1 MSGSHLL
8 QNYRRAAVTLVRGSG
23 CVVVDE
29 NGKEY
34 LDCIAGIACCALGHA
49 HPAIAAAVAEQAT
62 TLVHASN
69 LFGHEPAGTLADELA
84 RRAGMDRVFFCN
96 SGTEAN
102 EAAINLARKYQWRA
116 GHPEKL
122 TILACTGSFH
132 GRTMGALAA
141 TSNDAYKEGFGPMLS
156 GFAFTPFNDIDALR
170 AALDEN
176 VAAFIVEPIQGE
188 SGVNVADRAFLEAA
202 RALCD
207 ERGALLIF
215 DEIQCGSGRL
225 GKFCAYERFGVKPD
239 VLTMAKALGNG
250 LPIGA
255 MLCSEA
261 AANGLQAGDHGSTFG
276 GSPVPCAAALA
287 HLRVRDE
294 TNLEAHV
301 LAREAHLFA
310 GLRAL
315 ADAHPATY
323 GQPRGM
329 GLLVALPVRDPY
341 DAAAL
346 VAKARERGVLF
357 GTAGGNTIR
366 IAPPLVITD
375 AQVDEAV
382 GVLGEIAAAG

>member
-1 MSGSHLL
+1 V
-8 QNYRRAAVTLVRGSG
+8 VTDSDG
-23 CVVVDE
+23 
-29 NGKEY
+29 NEY

-62 TLVHASN
+62 RLVHASN

-84 RRAGMDRVFFCN
+84 RRANFDRVFFCN

-102 EAAINLARKYQWRA
+102 EAAIKLARKYQWRA
-116 GHPEKL
+116 GHPEKV

-132 GRTMGALAA
+132 GRTFGALAA
-141 TSNDAYKEGFGPMLS
+141 TANDAYKEGFGPMPA
-156 GFAFTPFNDIDALR
+156 GFAFTPFNDIEALR
-170 AALDEN
+170 TALDEK

-188 SGVNVADRAFLEAA
+188 SGVNVADREFLKAA
-202 RALCD
+202 RERCD

-225 GKFCAYERFGVKPD
+225 GNFCAYERFDVKPD

-255 MLCSEA
+255 MLCTEA
-261 AANGLQAGDHGSTFG
+261 AATGLQAGDHGSTFG

-315 ADAHPATY
+315 ADAYPATY
-323 GQPRGM
+323 DGPRGM

-346 VAKARERGVLF
+346 VAEARARGVLF

-375 AQVDEAV
+375 AQIDRALR
-382 GVLGEIAAAG
+382 VLGEIAPV